1 MQLGFLSPLFDRPGP
16 WASVYV
22 DTKIAS
28 EDAAA
33 RQELTA
39 RGAAERLQSQGAD
52 ERTCRAVLDA
62 LEGLERTAHPPGRAL
77 FAQNGEIVLD
87 TPLAAPP
94 QGGGAEACWEPLPH
108 IGPLVELVDD
118 EGSCLVAY
126 IDRTG
131 ADFAL
136 HGPLGTRRAG
146 HLDGEDWPVHRTP
159 TGDWSERKFQNAV
172 ENTWEHNA
180 AAVAEAVESRMA
192 QTGAELLVLAGDRRE
207 CRAVHDRLSRKLQ
220 DRTVEA
226 EHGTRAAGAN
236 ADAGN
241 RLLDE
246 EVDGARHEHLM
257 HHLSEVMDDFRA
269 RRVPSDDGLLGAA
282 EGVPA
287 LVEAARE
294 RRIGTL
300 LVRPDGA
307 DLHREVWVGPD
318 TDQLAV
324 RRSEV
329 HYLGESEPWSA
340 RADDALL
347 RSAAMTGAEVIRV
360 PAAEEGAPTPAGR
373 APEGSGPS
381 GLPAGGLGALLRWPY
396 GGAPEGGGEGGG
408 QHATR

>member
-1 MQLGFLSPLFDRPGP
+1 MQLGFLSPLFDRSGP

-22 DTKIAS
+22 DTRIAS

-39 RGAAERLQSQGAD
+39 RGAAERLQNQGAD
-52 ERTCRAVLDA
+52 ARTCRVVQDA
-62 LEGLERTAHPPGRAL
+62 LAGLDRSGHPPGRAL
-77 FAQNGEIVLD
+77 FAHDGEIVLD
-87 TPLAAPP
+87 TALTAPP
-94 QGGGAEACWEPLPH
+94 PGGGADACWEALPH
-108 IGPLVELVDD
+108 VGPLIDLVDD

-126 IDRTG
+126 VDRTG

-136 HGPLGTRRAG
+136 RGPLGTQDAG
-146 HLDGEDWPVHRTP
+146 RLDGEDWPVHRTP

-180 AAVAEAVESRMA
+180 ASIARAIEAKAAE
-192 QTGAELLVLAGDRRE
+192 TGAETLVLAGDRRE
-207 CRAVHDRLSRKLQ
+207 CRAVHDRLPRRLRE
-220 DRTVEA
+220 RTVEA
-226 EHGTRAAGAN
+226 RHGSRAAGGN
-236 ADAGN
+236 AEAGH

-246 EVDGARHEHLM
+246 EVEDARAEHLR
-257 HHLSEVMDDFRA
+257 HHVTEVMDDFLA
-269 RRVPSDDGLLGAA
+269 RRVPSDEGTLGAA

-294 RRIGTL
+294 HRIGTL
-300 LVRPDGA
+300 LLRPDGA

-324 RRSEV
+324 RRNEV

-347 RSAAMTGAEVIRV
+347 RSAAMTGAEVLRI
-360 PAAEEGAPTPAGR
+360 PADDPGART
-373 APEGSGPS
+373 
-381 GLPAGGLGALLRWPY
+381 PAGGLGALLRWPY

-408 QHATR
+408 QHATRQ

>member
-39 RGAAERLQSQGAD
+39 RGASERLESQGAD
-52 ERTCRAVLDA
+52 GRTCRAVFDA
-62 LEGLERTAHPPGRAL
+62 LCDLERSADPPGRAL
-77 FAQNGEIVLD
+77 FAQDGVVVLD

-94 QGGGAEACWEPLPH
+94 PGGGAEACWEALPH
-108 IGPLVELVDD
+108 VGPLVELVDD
-118 EGSCLVAY
+118 EGTCLVAY

-131 ADFAL
+131 ADFEL
-136 HGPLGTRRAG
+136 HGPLGARGAG
-146 HLDGEDWPVHRTP
+146 RLDGEDWPVHRTP
-159 TGDWSERKFQNAV
+159 TGDWSERTFQNAV

-180 AAVAEAVESRMA
+180 AAVAEAVVSRMA
-192 QTGAELLVLAGDRRE
+192 DSGAEVLVLAGDRRE
-207 CRAVHDRLSRKLQ
+207 CRAVHDRLPPPLRE
-220 DRTVEA
+220 RTVEA
-226 EHGTRAAGAN
+226 EHGVRGGGSNTVAGH
-236 ADAGN
+236 

-246 EVDGARHEHLM
+246 EVEGARAEHLR
-257 HHLSEVMDDFRA
+257 HRVAGVIDDFRT
-269 RRVPSDDGLLGAA
+269 RRVPNDDGLLGAA

-294 RRIGTL
+294 HRISTL

-318 TDQLAV
+318 TDQVAV
-324 RRSEV
+324 RRNEV

-347 RSAAMTGAEVIRV
+347 RSAAMTGAEVVCVR
-360 PAAEEGAPTPAGR
+360 PSGRGAPTPAGR
-373 APEGSGPS
+373 ADEGGGVSVPT
-381 GLPAGGLGALLRWPY
+381 GGLGALLRWPY